1 MTAGALSSSYA
12 WCERVARQQAGNF
25 YPAFRILPRPQ
36 RLAMSALYAY
46 MRVTDDLADEPGEA
60 GAQRSRLHE
69 WRQQFRAAMN
79 GKPSHPLH
87 AALTDAVRRHE
98 IPTQYFEDVIDG
110 VETDLLPVRM
120 PTFDE
125 LKRYCYRVASVVGL
139 ACIRI
144 WGCRSETADGHAQE
158 AGIAFQLTNILRDI
172 GEDRA
177 RDRVYLPADDMMQ
190 FGCSVEQLGCVGE
203 PAYRRL
209 MAFEVER
216 ARKHYAASEP
226 LRVLL
231 PNPGRAVF
239 QVMFNTYRGIL
250 DEIERRGYDVMSQRV
265 SLSRSKKLGLV
276 LKALPVRWGLMS

>member
-1 MTAGALSSSYA
+1 MTAGELSLSYA

-25 YPAFRILPRPQ
+25 YPAFRILPKMQ

-60 GAQRSRLHE
+60 VAKRITLND
-69 WRQQFRAAMN
+69 WRHQFRAAMN
-79 GKPSHPLH
+79 GELRHPLH
-87 AALTDAVRRHE
+87 AALVDAIRRYE
-98 IPTQYFEDVIDG
+98 IPAQYFEDVIDG

-120 PTFDE
+120 QTFDE
-125 LKRYCYRVASVVGL
+125 LERYCYRVASVVGL

-144 WGCRSETADGHAQE
+144 WGCRSESGSNHAKE

-177 RDRVYLPADDMMQ
+177 RDRVYIPAEDMTR
-190 FGCSVEQLGCVGE
+190 FDCSVEQLGCVGD
-203 PAYRRL
+203 PAYREL
-209 MAFEVER
+209 MAFEVQR
-216 ARKHYAASEP
+216 ARDHYAAAEP
-226 LRVLL
+226 LRDLL
-231 PNPGRAVF
+231 PKPGRAVF

-250 DEIERRGYDVMSQRV
+250 DEIERRGYDVMSKRV

>member
-1 MTAGALSSSYA
+1 MTAGELSSSYA

-25 YPAFRILPRPQ
+25 YPAFRILPKAQ

-46 MRVTDDLADEPGEA
+46 MRVTDDLADEPGDA
-60 GAQRSRLHE
+60 DAKRISLND
-69 WRQQFRAAMN
+69 WRQQFRAAMH
-79 GKPSHPLH
+79 GEFRHPLH
-87 AALTDAVRRHE
+87 AALVDAIRRYE
-98 IPTQYFEDVIDG
+98 ITTQYFEDAIDG

-120 PTFDE
+120 QTFDALE
-125 LKRYCYRVASVVGL
+125 QYCYRVASVVGL

-144 WGCRSETADGHAQE
+144 WGCRSGKADAYAKQ

-177 RDRVYLPADDMMQ
+177 RDRVYIPAEDMQ
-190 FGCSVEQLGCVGE
+190 RFGCPVEQLGCVGE
-203 PAYRRL
+203 PAYRQL
-209 MAFEVER
+209 MAFEVQR
-216 ARKHYAASEP
+216 ARDHYASAEP
-226 LRVLL
+226 LRELL
-231 PNPGRAVF
+231 PKPGRAVF

-250 DEIERRGYDVMSQRV
+250 DEIERRGYDVMSKRV